1 MANTVNDT
9 VKLAEKLMNATKRR
23 HNDRLLQEI
32 NDKKLRED
40 NKLAKEQIAAKQLED
55 GCNRWDK
62 YLEKAKQ
69 REHQEQDNRK
79 NLIDSICK

>member
-23 HNDRLLQEI
+23 HNDQLLQEI
-32 NDKKLRED
+32 NDKKLRES
-40 NKLAKEQIAAKQLED
+40 NKLAREQAEAEQVKEGFD
-55 GCNRWDK
+55 RWNK
-62 YLEKAKQ
+62 FLEKAKK
-69 REHQEQDNRK
+69 RENQEQDNRK

>member
-23 HNDRLLQEI
+23 HNDQLLQEI
-32 NDKKLRED
+32 NDKKLRES
-40 NKLAKEQIAAKQLED
+40 NKLAREQAEAEQVEEGFD
-55 GCNRWDK
+55 RWNK
-62 YLEKAKQ
+62 FLEKAKK
-69 REHQEQDNRK
+69 RENQEQDNRK

>member
-23 HNDRLLQEI
+23 HNDQLLQEI
-32 NDKKLRED
+32 NDKKLRES
-40 NKLAKEQIAAKQLED
+40 NKLAKEEIAAKQVED
-55 GCNRWDK
+55 GCSRWNK

-69 REHQEQDNRK
+69 RDNQEQDNLK
-79 NLIDSICK
+79 NLINSICK